1 MGNLE
6 VFIKFAPIVILY
18 VFIVRIAY
26 AMIKDLKGSHELP
39 QHWKELKE
47 ENPRGQYFLSVIDSD
62 ESEIPRGKEV
72 SLNNSLSVGRG
83 GQNDVVI
90 RDAYISHEHARIIR
104 TSKGYLIED
113 LKSLNGVFVNDSKIL
128 KPTILELK
136 DKIKVGGVTF
146 QFMRWENEVQ

>member
-1 MGNLE
+1 MAILE

-18 VFIVRIAY
+18 VFIARIAY
-26 AMIKDLKGSHELP
+26 AMIKDLKGSQELP
-39 QHWKELKE
+39 QHWKEQKVE
-47 ENPRGQYFLSVIDSD
+47 SPTGQYFLFVIDSD
-62 ESEIPRGKEV
+62 EPGIPRGKEV
-72 SLNNSLSVGRG
+72 SLHNSLAVGRG

-90 RDAYISHEHARIIR
+90 RDAFISHEHARIIR
-104 TSKGYLIED
+104 TPKGYLLED